1 MADFNWRTL
10 NIDALDPE
18 SSYNFDLATLT
29 PAVQPVSTEDV
40 QTLSGQIKQL
50 MRAGQAEEALKGALE
65 NPPYGADESGKVRQA
80 TTHLDS
86 IRRRR
91 RNAVYNI
98 ERTIAKDRLVL
109 QNVHL
114 STVTEILQ
122 SIRQSEMTPILQRIY
137 QSEGGSEV
145 CDTLMK
151 YLYKGMGQSQP
162 ATAASAGK
170 GPAPQQGGFTQ
181 VAGRSFGGAE
191 GGGQAMSVL
200 LSWHEK
206 VSLDWMF
213 LGGTDR

>member
-1 MADFNWRTL
+1 MR
-10 NIDALDPE
+10 
-18 SSYNFDLATLT
+18 
-29 PAVQPVSTEDV
+29 ST
-40 QTLSGQIKQL
+40 TSG
-50 MRAGQAEEALKGALE
+50 
-65 NPPYGADESGKVRQA
+65 
-80 TTHLDS
+80 
-86 IRRRR
+86 
-91 RNAVYNI
+91 
-98 ERTIAKDRLVL
+98 RTIAKEFLIS
-109 QNVHL
+109 QNIHL

-162 ATAASAGK
+162 ANAAPAGK
-170 GPAPQQGGFTQ
+170 GLAPQQSGFTQ

-206 VSLDWMF
+206 VSLVWF
-213 LGGTDR
+213 VLGDFGC